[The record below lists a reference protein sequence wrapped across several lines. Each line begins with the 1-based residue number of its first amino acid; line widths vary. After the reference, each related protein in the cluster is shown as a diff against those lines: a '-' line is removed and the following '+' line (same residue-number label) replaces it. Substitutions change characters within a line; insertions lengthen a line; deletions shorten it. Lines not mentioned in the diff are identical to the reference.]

1 MTPFHSFPSGVT
13 ATIGKRYEY
22 LEWAREKHHFIVEDD
37 FDSEFFMPG
46 KPVETLFMLDD
57 SSSVIYINTFSKSLS
72 PSIRMGYMILP
83 ETDGTLQKNFRRI
96 FLYRTGIGTV
106 CAGRVINKG
115 YFEQHLSRVRRKQ
128 NHKMEV

>member
-1 MTPFHSFPSGVT
+1 
-13 ATIGKRYEY
+13 
-22 LEWAREKHHFIVEDD
+22 
-37 FDSEFFMPG
+37 MPG

-83 ETDGTLQKNFRRI
+83 ERLMERYKNFRRI

-106 CAGRVINKG
+106 CAGRI
-115 YFEQHLSRVRRKQ
+115 YQ
-128 NHKMEV
+128 